1 MTNIK
6 TKQGFKFIPVFEP
19 YITLQDKI
27 KVFKAINS
35 KNISGTSPIIESFEN
50 KLSNFFKS
58 EKAVTVSNGS
68 VALDLTFELLNLEP
82 NDEVI
87 LPSFTII
94 SCLSAVVRS
103 GAKPSFCD
111 VDPNTWNMTLEN
123 VKKAYNKNTKAILVV
138 HIYGLPAEVDKIKKF
153 ADDKGLIL
161 IEDTAEAHGQSINNK
176 LCGTFGAISTLSF
189 YANKHITTGEGGALL
204 INDEQY
210 IEKAMKMKNLDFD
223 PKRRFQHDNLY
234 WNYRLGGLQ
243 AALGISQTDNLE
255 KTISK
260 KIKQAEIYN
269 GIFDSSEYIQIP
281 QKKSYGSVNHYWV
294 YGIILKKHSR
304 DDLQAFLID
313 KGIQTRRFFWP
324 LHLQNALPQKIKKNT
339 YQLPVSE
346 HLGTNGL
353 YLPMGSHLKR
363 KDQEFIGNMIDEF
376 FSSLS

>member
-6 TKQGFKFIPVFEP
+6 TKKGSKFIPVFEP

-35 KNISGTSPIIESFEN
+35 KNISGTSPIIETFEN

-68 VALDLTFELLNLEP
+68 VALDIAFELLNLKP
-82 NDEVI
+82 NEEVI

-94 SCLSAVVRS
+94 SCLSSIIRS

-161 IEDTAEAHGQSINNK
+161 IEDTAEAHGQLINNN
-176 LCGTFGAISTLSF
+176 LCGTFGDISTLSF

-204 INDEQY
+204 INDKKY

-223 PKRRFQHDNLY
+223 PKKRFQHDNLY

-243 AALGISQTDNLE
+243 AALGISQIDNLK

-269 GIFDSSEYIQIP
+269 DIFDSSEYIQTP
-281 QKKSYGSVNHYWV
+281 QKKSFGSVNHYWV

-304 DDLQAFLID
+304 DDLQAFLIK

-324 LHLQNALPQKIKKNT
+324 LHLQNALPQEFKKNT

-346 HLGTNGL
+346 HLGKNGL

-363 KDQEFIGNMIDEF
+363 KDQDYIGSMINEF
-376 FSSLS
+376 FSS

>member
-6 TKQGFKFIPVFEP
+6 IKKGSKFIPVFEP

-35 KNISGTSPIIESFEN
+35 KNISGTSPIIDTFEN

-243 AALGISQTDNLE
+243 AALGISQIDNLN

-269 GIFDSSEYIQIP
+269 NIFDSSEYIQIP
-281 QKKSYGSVNHYWV
+281 QKQSYGSINHYWV
-294 YGIILKKHSR
+294 YGIIVKERSR
-304 DDLQAFLID
+304 DDLQSFLIE

-324 LHLQNALPQKIKKNT
+324 LHLQNALPSEIEKNN

-346 HLGTNGL
+346 HLGKNGL

-363 KDQEFIGNMIDEF
+363 KDQEYIGSMINAF
-376 FSSLS
+376 FTTVS

>member
-1 MTNIK
+1 MNIK
-6 TKQGFKFIPVFEP
+6 TKQGSKFIPVFEP

-138 HIYGLPAEVDKIKKF
+138 HTYGLPAEVDKIKKF

-204 INDEQY
+204 INDDQY

-243 AALGISQTDNLE
+243 AALGISQIDNLN

-269 GIFDSSEYIQIP
+269 NIFDSSEYIQIP
-281 QKKSYGSVNHYWV
+281 QKQSYGSINHYWV
-294 YGIILKKHSR
+294 YGIIVKKRSR
-304 DDLQAFLID
+304 DDLQSFLIE

-324 LHLQNALPQKIKKNT
+324 LHLQNALPLEIKKNN

-346 HLGTNGL
+346 HLGKNGL

-363 KDQEFIGNMIDEF
+363 KDQEYIGSMINAF
-376 FSSLS
+376 FTTVS